1 MVKWCCLT
9 LLNGGVL
16 TLYGLL
22 KHITG
27 LIVASDGM
35 LTLTVSFNVI
45 ERFWPRS
52 IDRKAD
58 T

>member
-35 LTLTVSFNVI
+35 LTLTVSSVI
-45 ERFWPRS
+45 KQE
-52 IDRKAD
+52 
-58 T
+58 

>member
-1 MVKWCCLT
+1 MVLSHLVKWCCLT

-35 LTLTVSFNVI
+35 LTLTVSSVI
-45 ERFWPRS
+45 KQE
-52 IDRKAD
+52 
-58 T
+58 